1 MDNFPDPETLEDL
14 TPIDLKNYSNSK
26 AYEKYVLPIIEREKL
41 SKKKCRSE
49 WFWLKGLLIVNTILA
64 GISAICGILSL
75 LK

>member
-14 TPIDLKNYSNSK
+14 TPIDLKNYPNSK

-49 WFWLKGLLIVNTILA
+49 WF
-64 GISAICGILSL
+64 
-75 LK
+75 

>member
-14 TPIDLKNYSNSK
+14 TPIDLKNYPNSK

-41 SKKKCRSE
+41 SKKKRRSE
-49 WFWLKGLLIVNTILA
+49 WFWLKGLLIANTILA
-64 GISAICGILSL
+64 GISTICGILSL